1 MNCKTVFSRHI
12 RRLVDLGWW
21 SWLVGLCLDPA
32 PPLGEVLRC
41 AFPGSSAH
49 HSPLPWPIHTPTPD
63 MNGPSSWSG
72 RKESNEFG
80 SYCSR
85 RSAAYKVFKE
95 AKEETS
101 YSRKRWLLSY
111 RFFLNSQ
118 PIKCSTEAVEVLRI
132 FRGIVEP
139 MRGLL
144 LDPGQITSLQQLRT
158 DQ

>member
-12 RRLVDLGWW
+12 RRLVALGRW
-21 SWLVGLCLDPA
+21 SWLVGLCLDAA

-49 HSPLPWPIHTPTPD
+49 HSP
-63 MNGPSSWSG
+63 GPSAHPTLTRMG
-72 RKESNEFG
+72 RVHGVVEKNPMG
-80 SYCSR
+80 SEAIFRGDRLRC
-85 RSAAYKVFKE
+85 KVFKE
-95 AKEETS
+95 TKKETS
-101 YSRKRWLLSY
+101 FSSKRWLLCH
-111 RFFLNSQ
+111 RFFLDPQ
-118 PIKCSTEAVEVLRI
+118 LIKCSTEAVEVLRI

-158 DQ
+158 HQ